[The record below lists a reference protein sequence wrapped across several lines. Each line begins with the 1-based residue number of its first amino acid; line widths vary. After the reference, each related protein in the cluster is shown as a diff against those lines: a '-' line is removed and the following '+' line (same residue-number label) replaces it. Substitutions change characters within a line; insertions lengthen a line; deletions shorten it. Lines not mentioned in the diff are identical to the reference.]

1 MAGTEAVTTPDDDD
15 PFDLLRA
22 DVLDLAR
29 VTLRKLRMDLEYG
42 SVTQRNAAIKL
53 ITPYLLRTLD
63 ASNEQDQLAAV
74 KEAIVGLMSDL
85 RGKT

>member
-1 MAGTEAVTTPDDDD
+1 MAGTEAVTTPDGEDE
-15 PFDLLRA
+15 FDLLRA

-85 RGKT
+85 RGKP